1 MEIEIKKA
9 AIKNRIFLSSEY
21 VEKLNG
27 VNKTR
32 KEDSDAIV
40 HDDLI
45 HAFQKMVPHFAL
57 LTEQVPESEVESII
71 LNNREIP
78 GDLLHKIKV
87 TGISVGGSGES
98 EGITISGAKRLSNGK
113 TVNFNTPFTKWEAV
127 DEGYKF
133 ISELINVLEDLKDEV
148 VAYMEGKQG
157 TKAQTEMSFGDEEE
171 EDEAADFNIGGTEES
186 EELQEA
192 SA

>member
-1 MEIEIKKA
+1 MDIEIKKA
-9 AIKNRIFLSSEY
+9 KIKNRIFLSSEY

-45 HAFQKMVPHFAL
+45 NAFQRLVPHFAL
-57 LTEQVPESEVESII
+57 LTEQVLESEVESII
-71 LNNREIP
+71 LNGKEIP
-78 GDLLHKIKV
+78 EDLLQKIKV
-87 TGISVGGSGES
+87 SGITVGGTGES
-98 EGITISGAKRLSNGK
+98 EGITISGSKRLSNGK
-113 TVNFNTPFTKWEAV
+113 MINFNTPFTKWEAV

-148 VAYMEGKQG
+148 IAYMEGKQG
-157 TKAQTEMSFGDEEE
+157 TKAQTEMNFDGEE
-171 EDEAADFNIGGTEES
+171 EDDAADFNIGGTEENQQL
-186 EELQEA
+186 EEA

>member
-1 MEIEIKKA
+1 MDIEIKKA
-9 AIKNRIFLSSEY
+9 KIKNRIFLSSEY

-45 HAFQKMVPHFAL
+45 NAFQRLVPHFAL
-57 LTEQVPESEVESII
+57 LTEQVLESEVESII
-71 LNNREIP
+71 LNGKEIP
-78 GDLLHKIKV
+78 EDLLQKIKV
-87 TGISVGGSGES
+87 SGITVGGTGES
-98 EGITISGAKRLSNGK
+98 EGITISGSKRLSNGK
-113 TVNFNTPFTKWEAV
+113 MINFNTPFTKWEAV

-148 VAYMEGKQG
+148 IAYMEGKQG
-157 TKAQTEMSFGDEEE
+157 TKAQTEMNFDGEE
-171 EDEAADFNIGGTEES
+171 EDDAADFNIGGTEENQEL
-186 EELQEA
+186 EEA
-192 SA
+192 TT

>member
-9 AIKNRIFLSSEY
+9 KIKNRIFLSSEY

-45 HAFQKMVPHFAL
+45 NAFQRLVPHFAL

-71 LNNREIP
+71 LNGKEIP
-78 GDLLHKIKV
+78 EDLLQKIKV
-87 TGISVGGSGES
+87 TGITVGGTGES

-113 TVNFNTPFTKWEAV
+113 MVNFNTPFTKWEEV
-127 DEGYKF
+127 DEGYRF

-148 VAYMEGKQG
+148 IAYMEGKQG
-157 TKAQTEMSFGDEEE
+157 SKVQMEMAFDQ
-171 EDEAADFNIGGTEES
+171 EDEAADFNIGDS
-186 EELQEA
+186 EENQELEEA
-192 SA
+192 TA